1 MSKITRE
8 ALLHIPRSNYCYGY
22 DENTLHIRLRAKK
35 GEVKSAFLRI
45 GDQYIWDELEGGGG
59 NLGSGGKVWIS
70 SCDIKME
77 KELETEYFDYFIAK
91 YNPPTK
97 RSRYCFIIDEKLL
110 YTEKYII
117 NLGNE
122 DNQKKLNDISSFF
135 AYSYL
140 NKIDVLKIPSW
151 VKDTVWYQIFPDR
164 FANGDE
170 SINPKDTKTWG
181 TPPTNDNFM
190 GGDLQGVIDHLDYL
204 KDLGVTGLYFC
215 PITMGY
221 TNHRYDTIDYMKID
235 PHLGDKKTLK
245 KLVKEAHKR
254 GMKIMLDAV
263 FNHIGYYSKQWQDVI
278 KNKEKSKYKD
288 WFYIKDIN
296 KVDTPLNKIDSKN
309 IPYETFSC
317 VAEMPKLN
325 TENEEVIEYL
335 LEVGRYFIKEF
346 DIDAWRLDV
355 SNEVDHSFWRQFRKE
370 VKKIKKQLI
379 QDVVD
384 NMQDED
390 NDPKKAKVMEQ
401 NQRLIQEAKDKI
413 NSLEDE
419 ALDIPRD
426 IVDAN
431 RNLLI
436 ETVKVCYNKINS
448 NKEDL
453 EVLDKWINATRVK
466 LKKNILIKQDKEEA
480 NNRMYSSMHD
490 ILGADVM
497 KELDRINEE

>member
-35 GEVKSAFLRI
+35 GEVKSVFLRI

-59 NLGSGGKVWIS
+59 NLGASGKVWIS
-70 SCDIKME
+70 SSNIKME

-97 RSRYCFIIDEKLL
+97 RSRYSFIIEGKDEKLL
-110 YTEKYII
+110 YSEKYII
-117 NLGNE
+117 ELGKE
-122 DNQKKLNDISSFF
+122 DDEKNLNDISSFF

-140 NKIDVLKIPSW
+140 NKIDILKIPSW

-170 SINPKDTKTWG
+170 SINPKDTKPWG
-181 TPPTNDNFM
+181 TPPTNENFM
-190 GGDLQGVIDHLDYL
+190 GGDLQGVIDNLDYL

-215 PITMGY
+215 PITMGN

-245 KLVKEAHKR
+245 KLIKEAHKR
-254 GMKIMLDAV
+254 EMKVMLDAV
-263 FNHIGYYSKQWQDVI
+263 FNHIGYYSNKWQDVI
-278 KNKEKSKYKD
+278 KNKEKSKYKE

-296 KVDTPLNKIDSKN
+296 KVDTPLNEINSKN

-317 VAEMPKLN
+317 VAQMPKLN

-335 LEVGRYFIKEF
+335 LAVGKYFIKEF

-370 VKKIKKQLI
+370 VKKIKP
-379 QDVVD
+379 DV
-384 NMQDED
+384 
-390 NDPKKAKVMEQ
+390 
-401 NQRLIQEAKDKI
+401 
-413 NSLEDE
+413 
-419 ALDIPRD
+419 
-426 IVDAN
+426 
-431 RNLLI
+431 
-436 ETVKVCYNKINS
+436 Y
-448 NKEDL
+448 
-453 EVLDKWINATRVK
+453 
-466 LKKNILIKQDKEEA
+466 
-480 NNRMYSSMHD
+480 
-490 ILGADVM
+490 ILG
-497 KELDRINEE
+497 EIWHNS